1 MRSRARSRRAG
12 VAQGDPRGARASG
25 LAWAEGGVEG
35 LVSHPPPE
43 DGRPAPLQGKPLS
56 GDRYHPGAAD
66 CPRPGPER
74 TLRKRE
80 AGPGRA
86 WRPMEV
92 ARSQKEGPR
101 RGCRG
106 RLSKR
111 RGPARASPCAE
122 PAKPWRS
129 SKTSQPKASFAP
141 AAEWEGGGPA
151 RAPPSPPAVTGA
163 ITLLA
168 ADGYQLASASLSR
181 FPSPRLPSPPVP
193 NCWLHLSERGRE
205 ARLRPAA
212 SGDVAR
218 LLARRA
224 PPRSPGRGL
233 RTAQCVALAPQ
244 PRKGL
249 SRSLEDP
256 LSTRCKTLATALYP
270 ATLPPASAA
279 TLALQIP
286 GAPRFSI
293 SLPPSS
299 PCATQMPTGRLDHS
313 EAFALLGLPLHAKRP
328 CPLLPL
334 RLILF

>member
-1 MRSRARSRRAG
+1 M
-12 VAQGDPRGARASG
+12 
-25 LAWAEGGVEG
+25 
-35 LVSHPPPE
+35 
-43 DGRPAPLQGKPLS
+43 
-56 GDRYHPGAAD
+56 
-66 CPRPGPER
+66 
-74 TLRKRE
+74 
-80 AGPGRA
+80 
-86 WRPMEV
+86 

-233 RTAQCVALAPQ
+233 RTAQCVPLAPQ

-328 CPLLPL
+328 CPLLLNRRPQTILNRKQKRQQNPKLFRNPRLQLKLKKPL
-334 RLILF
+334 NRKQQMCLRKLLKKSPPSVLNRLPSTMPIQA